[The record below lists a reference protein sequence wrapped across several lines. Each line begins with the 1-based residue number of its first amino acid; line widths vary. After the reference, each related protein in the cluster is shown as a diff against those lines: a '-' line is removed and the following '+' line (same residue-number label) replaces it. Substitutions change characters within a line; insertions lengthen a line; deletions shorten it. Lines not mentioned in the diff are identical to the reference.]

1 MTSHFKLSKSRLLA
15 YRQCPRRLWL
25 QTHRPELAMVDTASA
40 AWMASGSKAGEVFR
54 SLHPE
59 GILID
64 TDDLGE
70 ALRQT
75 RTLLASQPLRPLFEA
90 TLEAGDVLVR
100 IDLLTPDQAGYRL
113 VEAKSS
119 TSVKDYHLDDA
130 AIQTWVAQAAG
141 LSVTGTA
148 IAHIDREFVYPGQQ
162 RYQGFFAET
171 RIDREIAA
179 RLPLIAHWVKA
190 AQAMLTGQEPD
201 ITPGEQCDQPFSC
214 PFLLHCQAPCHD
226 DGQPAVAASA
236 NYPVSILPRSQRLV
250 EELKREGYADLRE
263 VPEERLENER
273 QRTVWRATQ
282 SGQAIVGEE
291 IRSLARAL
299 PYPRYYLDFE
309 TIAFAAP
316 RWAGTRPYQQV
327 PFQFSCH
334 TEIAPG
340 IVLPAAYLDCDGND
354 PRRDFAE
361 TLIATVDPAKLAKM
375 GLDAP
380 AGVSSQPG
388 PILVYNAAFER
399 SRISELAAVFPDLA
413 PALHAVNAR
422 LLDLLPLTRAHY
434 YHPAMHGSWSL
445 KAVLPT
451 IEPGLAYEGMAVAN
465 GGDAQA
471 AYLELISPETSAERR
486 AVLCQGLLDYCALD
500 TYGLLRLVAF
510 FAGEN

>member
-1 MTSHFKLSKSRLLA
+1 MPCHFKLSKSRLLA

-25 QTHRPELAMVDTASA
+25 QTHRPELAMADTASA
-40 AWMASGSKAGEVFR
+40 AWMASGTEAGEVFR

-75 RTLLASQPLRPLFEA
+75 RTLLASQPRKALFEA

-100 IDLLTPDQAGYRL
+100 IDLLAPDEAGYRL

-148 IAHIDREFVYPGQQ
+148 IAHINREFVYPGQQ
-162 RYQGFFAET
+162 HYQGLFAET
-171 RIDREIAA
+171 RIDQEVAA
-179 RLPLIAHWVKA
+179 RLPFISSWVKD
-190 AQAMLTGQEPD
+190 AQATLAGKEPD
-201 ITPGEQCDQPFSC
+201 IPPGEQCEQPFSC
-214 PFLLHCQAPCHD
+214 PFWMHCQ
-226 DGQPAVAASA
+226 PATSGTAD
-236 NYPVSILPRSQRLV
+236 YPVTILPRSQRLV

-291 IRSLARAL
+291 IRYLARTL

-334 TEIAPG
+334 TEIASG

-380 AGVSSQPG
+380 AGASPQPG

-399 SRISELAAVFPDLA
+399 SRISELAAAFPDLA
-413 PALHAVNAR
+413 PALHAINTR
-422 LLDLLPLTRAHY
+422 LVDLLPPTRAHY

-465 GGDAQA
+465 GGDAQT

-486 AVLCQGLLDYCALD
+486 AALRQGLLDYCALD

>member
-1 MTSHFKLSKSRLLA
+1 MPCRFKLSKSRLLA

-25 QTHRPELAMVDTASA
+25 QTHHPELAIADTAST
-40 AWMASGSKAGEVFR
+40 AWMASGTEAGEVFR

-59 GILID
+59 GMLID
-64 TDDLGE
+64 TDNLGE
-70 ALRQT
+70 ALRET
-75 RTLLASQPLRPLFEA
+75 RMLLASQRRQPLFEA

-100 IDLLTPDQAGYRL
+100 IDLLAPDEAGYRL

-130 AIQTWVAQAAG
+130 AIQTWVAQTAG

-148 IAHIDREFVYPGQQ
+148 IAHINREFVYPGQQ
-162 RYQGFFAET
+162 HYQGLFAET
-171 RIDREIAA
+171 RIDQEVAA
-179 RLPLIAHWVKA
+179 RLPFISSWVKD
-190 AQAMLTGQEPD
+190 AQATLAGKEPD
-201 ITPGEQCDQPFSC
+201 IPPGEQCEQPFSC
-214 PFLLHCQAPCHD
+214 PFWVHCQ
-226 DGQPAVAASA
+226 PATSGTAD
-236 NYPVSILPRSQRLV
+236 YPVTILPRSQRLV

-263 VPEERLENER
+263 VPEERLENEH
-273 QRTVWRATQ
+273 QHIIWRATQ
-282 SGQAIVGEE
+282 SGQAFVGEE
-291 IRSLARAL
+291 IRSVARAL

-309 TIAFAAP
+309 TIAFAVP
-316 RWAGTRPYQQV
+316 HWAGTRPYQQV

-334 TEIAPG
+334 IELAPG
-340 IVLPAAYLDCDGND
+340 IVLPVAYLECAGND

-375 GLDAP
+375 GLDTP
-380 AGVSSQPG
+380 AGVAAQAS

-399 SRISELAAVFPDLA
+399 SRISELATAFPDLT
-413 PALHAVNAR
+413 PALHAINAR
-422 LLDLLPLTRAHY
+422 LVDLLPLTRAHY

-451 IEPGLAYEGMAVAN
+451 IEPGLAYDGMEVTN

-471 AYLELISPETSAERR
+471 AYLELIAPETPTARR
-486 AVLCQGLLDYCALD
+486 EAVRQGLLDYCALD

-510 FAGEN
+510 FSGKN

>member
-1 MTSHFKLSKSRLLA
+1 MTARFKLSKSRLLA

-25 QTHRPELAMVDTASA
+25 QTHHPGLAMVDAASS
-40 AWMASGSKAGEVFR
+40 AWMASGTEAGEVFR

-100 IDLLTPDQAGYRL
+100 IDLLAPDQAGYRL

-130 AIQTWVAQAAG
+130 AIQTWVARAAG
-141 LSVTGTA
+141 ISVAATA
-148 IAHIDREFVYPGQQ
+148 IAHINRDFVYLGQQ
-162 RYQGFFAET
+162 HYRGLFTET
-171 RIDREIAA
+171 RIDDEIAE
-179 RLPLIAHWVKA
+179 RLPLISSWVKD
-190 AQAMLTGQEPD
+190 AQAMLAGREPD
-201 ITPGEQCDQPFSC
+201 IAPGEQCDQPFSC
-214 PFLLHCQAPCHD
+214 PFQAHCQPTI
-226 DGQPAVAASA
+226 AASTD
-236 NYPVSILPRSQRLV
+236 YPITILPRSQRLI
-250 EELKREGYADLRE
+250 EELKREGHVDLRE
-263 VPEERLENER
+263 VPEGRLENER

-282 SGQAIVGEE
+282 SGEAIVGEE
-291 IRSLARAL
+291 IRHLTREL

-309 TIAFAAP
+309 TIAFAVP

-334 TEIAPG
+334 TELAPG
-340 IVLPAAYLDCDGND
+340 IVVPAAYLDSDGND

-380 AGVSSQPG
+380 AGVAAQPG

-399 SRISELAAVFPDLA
+399 SRISELAAAFPDLA

-486 AVLCQGLLDYCALD
+486 AVLRQGLLDYCALD